1 MNIFQN
7 PASLSLNPFTQ
18 PASHSQPS
26 VNCIQFYKLT
36 EFSTIHIFTD
46 FPTSPLPFTR
56 QYYFPLSIQK
66 KDKDGKRGK
75 GRLCCL
81 GGRRIHSIPCGPSC
95 FASDNFEEYDEFVFF
110 QIILVPFI
118 LLFKIVLG
126 KTASAARN
134 RIQFFRQTEATTFA
148 FYSVFILLL
157 CRCPSQSN
165 TMSLAFTILNIAILR
180 YIFNFS
186 LYFQQ

>member
-1 MNIFQN
+1 MNIIQN

-66 KDKDGKRGK
+66 KDKDGK

-110 QIILVPFI
+110 QIILHGAIHPVIQNLPGQNSQRGKEFNTI
-118 LLFKIVLG
+118 LPP
-126 KTASAARN
+126 N
-134 RIQFFRQTEATTFA
+134 R
-148 FYSVFILLL
+148 SDDLCLLL
-157 CRCPSQSN
+157 CLYPSS
-165 TMSLAFTILNIAILR
+165 MSL
-180 YIFNFS
+180 S
-186 LYFQQ
+186 KSK